1 MNSRKFVCL
10 TVLGLLWLAFLA
22 KQTRAQEKKDQAPSK
37 TESAHKEDKQDA
49 DKDKE
54 KEKAKD
60 SSPAA
65 TGTSSHLQ
73 VVYPPTDIVAG
84 EDCQSRISAFAV
96 RATAKGLNLK
106 GPVIVGGGLQD
117 KDSPSSQMPA
127 QAFQLLSKSGTDC
140 GAYAE
145 IKDGSLPKISDDLSE
160 SPIYIRL
167 SDRWINAGSYTGTL
181 WIAGK
186 GDGESAAQAV
196 ALKVFVR
203 PWYAWIWGVVAIVVG
218 AFISWFSVIYVA
230 RQRQMAAN
238 QVLVARFVDLLN
250 GLEGILKQVGA
261 AGAPNPTRTLAHI
274 QEIQNTRLR
283 ELLNDKELSVLAGV
297 TVPPTGTISVVD
309 EIEGL
314 NRIVQNGFA
323 RLLDLWN
330 APAASHDQLAPLFT
344 AMDALGASAQVL
356 SALDQKIQNI
366 LSEAPGAVA
375 HAFGQP
381 LPDLPTEDVV
391 IHRVVTTTYMLDVL
405 SLLSV
410 IVLGTYVLIWKNP
423 GFGTAGNYVEAF
435 LWGLGLKL
443 TGDVTKLGPSDV
455 RTAFGIKIPS
465 ASA

>member
-1 MNSRKFVCL
+1 MNSRKIVCL
-10 TVLGLLWLAFLA
+10 TVLGVLWLAFLA
-22 KQTRAQEKKDQAPSK
+22 KPICAQEKKDQHPIKAE
-37 TESAHKEDKQDA
+37 TTRKEAKQDV

-60 SSPAA
+60 NSSAT

-96 RATAKGLNLK
+96 RATAKGLNLR

-127 QAFQLLSKSGTDC
+127 QAFQLLTKSGTEC

-167 SDRWINAGSYTGTL
+167 SDKWINAGNYTGTL

-203 PWYAWIWGVVAIVVG
+203 PWYAWIWGVLAIVVG
-218 AFISWFSVIYVA
+218 AFISWFSVVYVA

-250 GLEGILKQVGA
+250 GLERILKQVGA

-274 QEIQNTRLR
+274 QEIRNTRLR
-283 ELLNDKELSVLAGV
+283 ELLNDKVLSVLAGV
-297 TVPPTGTISVVD
+297 TVPPTGTITLVD
-309 EIEGL
+309 EIEGV

-323 RLLDLWN
+323 KLLDVWN
-330 APAASHDQLAPLFT
+330 GTPANHDQLVPIFT
-344 AMDALGASAQVL
+344 AMDGLGASAQVL
-356 SALDQKIQNI
+356 NALDQKIQNI
-366 LSEAPGAVA
+366 LSQAPGPLA

-381 LPDLPTEDVV
+381 LADLPTEDVV
-391 IHRVVTTTYMLDVL
+391 IHRVVATTYMLDVL

-423 GFGTAGNYVEAF
+423 GFGSAGNFVEAF

-443 TGDVTKLGPSDV
+443 TGDLSKLGPSDV

-465 ASA
+465 ATS